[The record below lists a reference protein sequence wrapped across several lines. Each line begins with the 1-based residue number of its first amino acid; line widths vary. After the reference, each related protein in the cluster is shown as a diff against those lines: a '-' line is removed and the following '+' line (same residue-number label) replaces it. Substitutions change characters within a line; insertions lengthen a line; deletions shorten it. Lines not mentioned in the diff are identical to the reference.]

1 MLIII
6 TGNGKGKTTSSI
18 GQGIRALGQG
28 KRVAMFQF
36 IKSKT
41 YPSGEDEIL
50 KKKFGKKFLYVK
62 GGKGFVGILGDKLPK
77 SVHKKA
83 AQDTFEKGRRA
94 MQGGKYDLVIL
105 DELWVALYL
114 KLLTKAQV
122 QKLIKSIPEDMDVI
136 LTGRYAP
143 KEFINQADLATECKE
158 IKHPY
163 QKGTRARKG
172 VEY

>member
-1 MLIII
+1 MFIII

-36 IKSKT
+36 IKSKA
-41 YPSGEDEIL
+41 YPSGEDKIL
-50 KKKFGKKFLYVK
+50 AKKFGKKFLYIK
-62 GGKGFVGILGDKLPK
+62 GGRGFVGILGDKLPK
-77 SVHKKA
+77 SAHKKA
-83 AQDTFEKGRRA
+83 AQGTFEKGRKA
-94 MQGGKYDLVIL
+94 IQGKKYDLVIL
-105 DELWVALYL
+105 DEIWVALYL
-114 KLLTKAQV
+114 KLLTKAQI
-122 QKLIKSIPEDMDVI
+122 QKLIKSIPEEMDVI

-143 KEFINQADLATECKE
+143 KEFINQSDLTTECKE

-163 QKGTRARKG
+163 QKGAKAKKG